1 MNKILIGS
9 FKTEVD
15 AYNGLDALK
24 KLHEQGDI
32 TLWASAVLVKSTDG
46 TADIK
51 YTDAIGPVGT
61 VLGTVTGA
69 TVGLLGGPAGVAV
82 GASAGSLTGLMVD
95 LANSGIDMDFL
106 EDISKELTAGE
117 AFVLAEI
124 DEDWVTPVDAA
135 FEKAGG
141 VAVRRPRSE
150 VIEDQL
156 ARNSEALN
164 REIKEIREEL
174 KADKEEKKAQAKKSL
189 QSLQEKVKSL
199 DEKAKESI
207 HQINE
212 EAKAKV
218 EKLKTQMTNARNEQK
233 KKLETRI
240 DEIKTDHVVR
250 SEKLRQAR
258 ELTREALTT

>member
-32 TLWASAVLVKSTDG
+32 TLWASAVLVKGADG
-46 TADIK
+46 TANVK

-61 VLGTVTGA
+61 VLGSVTGA
-69 TVGLLGGPAGVAV
+69 TVGLLGGPAGAV
-82 GASAGSLTGLMVD
+82 TGATVGGVTGFMMD
-95 LANSGIDMDFL
+95 LGNSGIDMDFL
-106 EDISKELTAGE
+106 DEVSQALPAGE
-117 AFVLAEI
+117 AFILAEI

-174 KADKEEKKAQAKKSL
+174 KADKDEKKAQAKKSL
-189 QSLQEKVKSL
+189 QSLQEKVKNV
-199 DEKAKESI
+199 DEKAKERI

-218 EKLKTQMTNARNEQK
+218 EKLKAQMVNAKNEQK